1 VIDRPAAFA
10 LGLLLPAFCAA
21 CSGGAEEGARPGAQ
35 GESFPNRRPKFPLP
49 AGDVGVTSDNGSDTL
64 TVLDLEAFEAL
75 GAAPVGRDPVDRD
88 GPHHVAIDRAAGIVF
103 TALAYPAPA
112 VAPGPHAAHGSA
124 ARAGYVQKLA
134 LDDLRPLGEVRVEQ
148 NPGDIVLS
156 EDGTRLVVS
165 HFDLRRALEND
176 ELEARR
182 ATLALLDPAAVTSA
196 SSAAPLL
203 VTTCVAPHGVA
214 LSRPSGER
222 AFVACYG
229 EDAVA
234 VVDTTD
240 PAAPPEL
247 VSVGPGG
254 SPGRPLYG
262 PYAAVLSNDGSL
274 LAVSNTV
281 SADVRLFATAERSFR
296 ESVLTPSGT
305 PYFAAWAAGDSVLY
319 VPTQNPDG
327 IEAFDV
333 ASGERL
339 RRRSFEQDEC
349 ELPHEVVFGS
359 DPSRLFV
366 VCEGDHAAPS
376 VVLALEPEAFTT
388 LGTLSVGV
396 FPDRLAVGRRAE

>member
-1 VIDRPAAFA
+1 VSARPAAFT
-10 LGLLLPAFCAA
+10 LGLLLPALCAA
-21 CSGGAEEGARPGAQ
+21 CSGGTDAGAPAAPR
-35 GESFPNRRPKFPLP
+35 GEAFPNRRPKFVLP
-49 AGDVGVTSDNGSDTL
+49 EGDIGITSDNGSDTL
-64 TVLDLEAFEAL
+64 TVLDLEAFEVL

-88 GPHHVAIDRAAGIVF
+88 GPHHVALDRATGSVF

-156 EDGTRLVVS
+156 DDGTRLVVS

-182 ATLALLDPAAVTSA
+182 ATLALLDPAAVTSGG
-196 SSAAPLL
+196 SAAATFVPS
-203 VTTCVAPHGVA
+203 CVAPHGVA

-222 AFVACYG
+222 AYVACYG

-240 PAAPPEL
+240 PAAPAEL

-262 PYAAVLSNDGSL
+262 PYAAVLSNDGNL
-274 LAVSNTV
+274 VAVSNTL
-281 SADVRLFATAERSFR
+281 SEDIRLFATAEQSFR
-296 ESVLTPSGT
+296 ERTLTPNGA
-305 PYFAAWAAGDSVLY
+305 PYFAAWSAGDGVLY

-333 ASGERL
+333 ESGERL
-339 RRRSFEQDEC
+339 RRRSFARDEC

-359 DPSRLFV
+359 NPSRLFV
-366 VCEGDHAAPS
+366 VCEGDHATGS
-376 VVLALEPEAFTT
+376 VVLALEPESFVT
-388 LGTLSVGV
+388 LASMSVGV